1 MYGNYVPLD
10 QRNPDVFAYIRE
22 LPCEKVLVLLSFSD
36 KGGSFKSPAE
46 FTLGEEWI
54 NNYPFP
60 IKNTD
65 GRIALKPWQAAVI
78 KLE

>member
-1 MYGNYVPLD
+1 VYGNYVPLD
-10 QRNPDVFAYIRE
+10 RSNPDVFAYIRE

-36 KGGSFKSPAE
+36 KGGSFRLPAG
-46 FTLGEEWI
+46 FTLGEAWI

-60 IKNTD
+60 IKDTD
-65 GRIALKPWQAAVI
+65 GRITLKPWQAAVI

>member
-1 MYGNYVPLD
+1 M
-10 QRNPDVFAYIRE
+10 
-22 LPCEKVLVLLSFSD
+22 VLLSFSD
-36 KGGSFKSPAE
+36 KGGSFRLPAG

-60 IKNTD
+60 IKDTD